1 MRLHKEDFEILKVIG
16 RGAFGEVR
24 YLPPH
29 PHPPSPL
36 YYTTQ
41 LCSGPLLKLRTYN
54 LLFPPFSFVA
64 ETGVLG

>member
-24 YLPPH
+24 HLPP
-29 PHPPSPL
+29 PPP